1 MIGKAITK
9 VITASAEITAII
21 TDRFYPMSSKS
32 EALPSIYYNVS
43 VQPHQNKNGQQGQE
57 WTVEILTM
65 CETYAAAW
73 DLSKLIKRAMLHQ
86 RRREVEADVKFIDI
100 ECTNIADDYEFNIQ
114 SFGQILTF
122 KVRTNN
128 LI

>member
-1 MIGKAITK
+1 MIGKAITT
-9 VITASAEITAII
+9 VITGAQDITAII
-21 TDRFYPMSSKS
+21 SDRIYPMSSKAQ
-32 EALPSIYYNVS
+32 ALPSIYYNVS
-43 VQPHQNKNGQQGQE
+43 VQPHQNKNGQQGQA

-73 DLSKLIKRAMLHQ
+73 DLAKLIKRVLLHQ
-86 RRREVEADVKFIDI
+86 RRRDVDEVKFIDI
-100 ECTNIADDYEFNIQ
+100 ECTNIKDDYEFNIQ

-122 KVRTNN
+122 EIRTNN

>member
-9 VITASAEITAII
+9 VITADQAITAII
-21 TDRFYPMSSKS
+21 SDRIYPMSSKAQ
-32 EALPSIYYNVS
+32 ALPSIYYNVS
-43 VQPHQNKNGQQGQE
+43 VQPHQNKNGQQGQA
-57 WTVEILTM
+57 WTLEILTM

-73 DLSKLIKRAMLHQ
+73 DLAKLIKRVMLHQ
-86 RRREVEADVKFIDI
+86 RRRDVDEVKFIDI
-100 ECTNIADDYEFNIQ
+100 ECTNIKDDYEFNIQ

-122 KVRTNN
+122 EIRTNN

>member
-1 MIGKAITK
+1 MIGKAISK
-9 VITASAEITAII
+9 VITAAAEITAII
-21 TDRFYPMSSKS
+21 SDRIYPMSSKAQ
-32 EALPSIYYNVS
+32 ALPSIYYNVS
-43 VQPHQNKNGQQGQE
+43 VKPHQNKNGQQGQA

-73 DLSKLIKRAMLHQ
+73 DLAKLIKRIMLNQ
-86 RRREVEADVKFIDI
+86 RRREVDAGVKFIDI
-100 ECTNIADDYEFNIQ
+100 ECINIRDDYEFNIM

-122 KVRTNN
+122 EIKTNN